1 MLKHLDLFSGIG
13 GFALGLQRT
22 GGLETVGFC
31 EIDKFCQKVLRKH
44 WPDVPIYDDIRQLFV
59 ANAESNQ
66 SNWERSGG
74 LSPKSAQRSEE
85 QKIDIITGGYPCQ
98 PFSVAGKRRGHED
111 ERHLWPEMFRVIQA
125 VRPRWVIAENV
136 AGHIQL
142 GLDTVIAQMEAENY
156 ACWTFVVP
164 ACAVGAPHRRDR
176 VWIVA
181 YATCERTVREP
192 TDIHQKDGRP
202 FNALPWQFVGTSNVA
217 DTGCKFMESPKS
229 KPRQER
235 TKGNASVRTLFTNEN
250 RQTEQWWTTEPNVG
264 RTLDGL
270 PSWLDRSVGRGMS
283 YAESCRAIQ
292 ELRELWS
299 LNVSK
304 ALRRTIGGFDRVQQ
318 AEVLFS
324 FLREYKAGSNEARL
338 LVEGAEASEE
348 FLRGLRVH
356 AETPGASHRSRQNEQ
371 CAGEHPDA
379 MQALPRLLAYD
390 GEEDWAGNGWEDAI
404 PRVAHGVPNRVDRL
418 KSLGNSIVPQ
428 IAEFIGLAILGHEHD
443 H

>member
-111 ERHLWPEMFRVIQA
+111 ERHLWPEMFRVIQT

-142 GLDTVIAQMEAENY
+142 GLDTVLSQMEDEGY
-156 ACWTFVVP
+156 TCWPFVIP

-176 VWIVA
+176 VWVVA
-181 YATCERTVREP
+181 NAKSTEQQLARNTRT
-192 TDIHQKDGRP
+192 GRRG
-202 FNALPWQFVGTSNVA
+202 FTNSSKNVA
-217 DTGCKFMESPKS
+217 DTTSTRQQGQGKPIQRSGETQDEEGQADNVESMCVGS
-229 KPRQER
+229 
-235 TKGNASVRTLFTNEN
+235 
-250 RQTEQWWTTEPNVG
+250 QWATEPGVG
-264 RTLDGL
+264 VCFDGVSARLDG
-270 PSWLDRSVGRGMS
+270 GRLNGQTRNTS
-283 YAESCRAIQ
+283 STEELLELWERVSPQAIQ
-292 ELRELWS
+292 R
-299 LNVSK
+299 
-304 ALRRTIGGFDRVQQ
+304 
-318 AEVLFS
+318 AEDG
-324 FLREYKAGSNEARL
+324 AARI
-338 LVEGAEASEE
+338 
-348 FLRGLRVH
+348 
-356 AETPGASHRSRQNEQ
+356 
-371 CAGEHPDA
+371 A
-379 MQALPRLLAYD
+379 MK
-390 GEEDWAGNGWEDAI
+390 
-404 PRVAHGVPNRVDRL
+404 VPNRIHRL
-418 KSLGNSIVPQ
+418 RVLGNSIVPQ
-428 IAEFIGLAILGHEHD
+428 IAELIGLAIMEHERGSL
-443 H
+443 